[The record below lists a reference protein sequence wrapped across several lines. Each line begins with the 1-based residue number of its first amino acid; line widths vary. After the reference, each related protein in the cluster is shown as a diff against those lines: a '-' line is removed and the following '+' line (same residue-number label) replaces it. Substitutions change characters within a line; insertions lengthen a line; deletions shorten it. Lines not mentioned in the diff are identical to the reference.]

1 MPGKLMALKTCAS
14 RPRESAQKRSYLDLP
29 ARVPIKSL
37 VGTSPGAA
45 SYMALRF
52 HNTLSGRVEDFV
64 PLEGNKVRMY
74 TCGLTVYD
82 YGHIGNYRTFV
93 FQDILRRYLKYRGYE
108 VLQVMNLTDVD
119 DNTIR
124 GAQAAGI
131 PLRDYTQKY
140 IQAFEVD
147 GQLLNL
153 ETPEIVVRATDH
165 IDDMVKL
172 IQRLEAKGY
181 AYASDGSVYFR
192 VRNFAEY
199 GKLAQVDLSGIR
211 PGARVDTDKYDKTDV
226 RDFVLWKAAKEGE
239 PFWET
244 PLGLGRPGWHI
255 ECSAMSMKY
264 LGETFDIHSGGI
276 DLTFPHH
283 ENEIAQSEAATGKP
297 FVRYWLH
304 AEHLIV
310 NGEKMSKSLGNFY
323 RLRDLIAQGHRPSAL
338 RYLLASV
345 PYRKP
350 LNFTF
355 DGLHQAQHSV
365 ERLRNFRS
373 RLTMEK
379 FPTGENPQLHA
390 RAQAARQAFEDALDD
405 NLNTAEAL
413 AAIFDLVRDANTAM
427 DRGEFRDADR
437 PVFLEVLERW
447 DRIFAVLEDNDHAK
461 LRQFGLGKTVEK
473 GITADAE
480 LGEALADE
488 EIEKRLAERDAA
500 RRRGDFARSDKIRA
514 ELLSAGVILE
524 DTKAGTRWKRK

>member
-1 MPGKLMALKTCAS
+1 MTLCF
-14 RPRESAQKRSYLDLP
+14 Y
-29 ARVPIKSL
+29 
-37 VGTSPGAA
+37 
-45 SYMALRF
+45 
-52 HNTLSGRVEDFV
+52 NTLSGQVEDFV

-93 FQDILRRYLKYRGYE
+93 FQDILRRYLRYRGYE
-108 VLQVMNLTDVD
+108 VWQVMNLTDVD

-131 PLRDYTQKY
+131 SLAEYTEKF
-140 IQAFEVD
+140 IKAFEVD
-147 GQLLNL
+147 RQLLNL
-153 ETPEIVVRATDH
+153 ETPEIIVRATEH
-165 IDDMVKL
+165 VDDMVKL
-172 IQRLEAKGY
+172 IQTLEAKGY
-181 AYASDGSVYFR
+181 AYRSDGSVYFS
-192 VRNFAEY
+192 VRSFPEY
-199 GKLAQVDLSGIR
+199 GKLAQVDLAGLR
-211 PGARVDTDKYDKTDV
+211 PGARVDTDKYDKSDV

-239 PFWET
+239 PYWET
-244 PLGLGRPGWHI
+244 PLGPGRPGWHI

-323 RLRDLIAQGHRPSAL
+323 TLRDLIAKGYRPTAI

-345 PYRKP
+345 PYRKQ

-355 DGLHQAQHSV
+355 DSLHQAQHSI
-365 ERLRNFRS
+365 ERLRNFRQ
-373 RLTMEK
+373 RLTVEK
-379 FPTGENPQLHA
+379 FPAGENPELPA

-427 DRGEFRDADR
+427 DHGEFRGVDR
-437 PVFLEVLERW
+437 PVFLDLLERW
-447 DRIFAVLEDNDHAK
+447 DRIFAVLEDTDHAK
-461 LRQFGLGKTVEK
+461 LRQFGLADTRDASPA
-473 GITADAE
+473 ADALLVE
-480 LGEALADE
+480 GPSDE
-488 EIEKRLAERDAA
+488 EIAQRVAERDTA

-514 ELLSAGVILE
+514 DLLSAGVILE
-524 DTKAGTRWKRK
+524 DTKAGTRWRRK

>member
-1 MPGKLMALKTCAS
+1 MALCF
-14 RPRESAQKRSYLDLP
+14 Y
-29 ARVPIKSL
+29 
-37 VGTSPGAA
+37 
-45 SYMALRF
+45 
-52 HNTLSGRVEDFV
+52 NTLSGQVEDFV

-93 FQDILRRYLKYRGYE
+93 FQDILRRYLRYRGYE
-108 VLQVMNLTDVD
+108 VWQVMNLTDVD

-131 PLRDYTQKY
+131 SLAEYTEKF
-140 IQAFEVD
+140 IKAFEMD
-147 GQLLNL
+147 RQLLNL
-153 ETPEIVVRATDH
+153 ETPEIIVRATAH
-165 IDDMVKL
+165 VDDMVKL
-172 IQRLEAKGY
+172 IQTLEAKGY
-181 AYASDGSVYFR
+181 AYRSDGSVYFS
-192 VRNFAEY
+192 VRSFPEY
-199 GKLAQVDLSGIR
+199 GKLAQVDLAGLR
-211 PGARVDTDKYDKTDV
+211 PGARVDTDKYDKSDA

-239 PFWET
+239 PYWET
-244 PLGLGRPGWHI
+244 PLGPGRPGWHI

-323 RLRDLIAQGHRPSAL
+323 TLRDLIGKGYRPTAI

-345 PYRKP
+345 PYRKQ

-355 DGLHQAQHSV
+355 DSLHQAQHSI
-365 ERLRNFRS
+365 ERLRNFRH
-373 RLTMEK
+373 RLTVEK
-379 FPTGENPQLHA
+379 FPAGENRELPA

-427 DRGEFRDADR
+427 DHGEFRGVDR
-437 PVFLEVLERW
+437 PVFLDLLERW
-447 DRIFAVLEDNDHAK
+447 DRIFAVLEDTDHAK
-461 LRQFGLGKTVEK
+461 LRQFGLADTRDASPA
-473 GITADAE
+473 ADALLVE
-480 LGEALADE
+480 GPSDE
-488 EIEKRLAERDAA
+488 EIAQRVAERDTA

-514 ELLSAGVILE
+514 DLLSAGVILE
-524 DTKAGTRWKRK
+524 DTKAGTRWRRK

>member
-1 MPGKLMALKTCAS
+1 
-14 RPRESAQKRSYLDLP
+14 
-29 ARVPIKSL
+29 
-37 VGTSPGAA
+37 
-45 SYMALRF
+45 MALRLY
-52 HNTLSGRVEDFV
+52 NTLSGQVEDFV
-64 PLEGNKVRMY
+64 PLEGNRVRMY

-108 VLQVMNLTDVD
+108 VCQVMNLTDVD

-131 PLRDYTQKY
+131 SLAEYTEKF
-140 IQAFEVD
+140 IKAFEAD
-147 GQLLNL
+147 RQLLNL
-153 ETPEIVVRATDH
+153 ETPEIVVRATEH
-165 IDDMVKL
+165 VDDMVRL
-172 IQRLEAKGY
+172 IQTLEAKGY
-181 AYASDGSVYFR
+181 AYRSDGSVYFS
-192 VRNFAEY
+192 VRSFPAY
-199 GKLAQVDLSGIR
+199 GKLAQLDLAGIR
-211 PGARVDTDKYDKTDV
+211 PGARVDSDKYDKTDA
-226 RDFVLWKAAKEGE
+226 RDFVLWKAAKESE
-239 PFWET
+239 PYWET
-244 PLGLGRPGWHI
+244 PLGPGRPGWHI

-323 RLRDLIAQGHRPSAL
+323 TLRDLIARGYRPTAI

-345 PYRKP
+345 PYRKQ

-355 DGLHQAQHSV
+355 DSLHQAQHSI
-365 ERLRNFRS
+365 ERLRNFRY

-379 FPTGENPQLHA
+379 FPAGENRELQA

-413 AAIFDLVRDANTAM
+413 AAVFNLVRDANTAM
-427 DRGEFRDADR
+427 DRGEFRDVDR
-437 PVFLEVLERW
+437 PVLLDVLERW
-447 DRIFAVLEDNDHAK
+447 DRIFAVLEDTDHAK
-461 LRQFGLGKTVEK
+461 LRQFGLAETRDASRA
-473 GITADAE
+473 ADA
-480 LGEALADE
+480 LLAEGPSDE
-488 EIEKRLAERDAA
+488 EIEKRVAERDAV

-514 ELLSAGVILE
+514 DLLSAGVILE
-524 DTKAGTRWKRK
+524 DTKAGTRWRRK

>member
-1 MPGKLMALKTCAS
+1 
-14 RPRESAQKRSYLDLP
+14 
-29 ARVPIKSL
+29 
-37 VGTSPGAA
+37 
-45 SYMALRF
+45 MALRF
-52 HNTLSGRVEDFV
+52 YNTLSGQVEDFV

-93 FQDILRRYLKYRGYE
+93 FQDILRRYLRYRGYE
-108 VLQVMNLTDVD
+108 VWQVMNLTDVD

-131 PLRDYTQKY
+131 SLAEYTEKF
-140 IQAFEVD
+140 IKAFGVD
-147 GQLLNL
+147 RQLLNL
-153 ETPEIVVRATDH
+153 ETPEIIVRATEH
-165 IDDMVKL
+165 VDDMVKL
-172 IQRLEAKGY
+172 IQTLEAKGY
-181 AYASDGSVYFR
+181 AYRSDGSVYFS
-192 VRNFAEY
+192 VRSFPEY
-199 GKLAQVDLSGIR
+199 GKLAQVDLAGLR
-211 PGARVDTDKYDKTDV
+211 PGARVDTDKYDKSDV

-239 PFWET
+239 PYWET
-244 PLGLGRPGWHI
+244 PLGPGRPGWHI

-323 RLRDLIAQGHRPSAL
+323 TLRDLIAKGYRPTAI

-345 PYRKP
+345 PYRKQ

-355 DGLHQAQHSV
+355 DSLHQAQHSI
-365 ERLRNFRS
+365 ERLRNFRH
-373 RLTMEK
+373 RLTVEK
-379 FPTGENPQLHA
+379 FPAGENRDLPA

-427 DRGEFRDADR
+427 DHGEFRGVDR
-437 PVFLEVLERW
+437 PVFLDLLERW
-447 DRIFAVLEDNDHAK
+447 DRIFAVLEDTDHAK
-461 LRQFGLGKTVEK
+461 LRQFGLADTRDARPA
-473 GITADAE
+473 ADALLVE
-480 LGEALADE
+480 GPSDE
-488 EIEKRLAERDAA
+488 EIAQRVAERDTA

-514 ELLSAGVILE
+514 DLLSAGVILE
-524 DTKAGTRWKRK
+524 DTKAGTRWRRK